1 MYVIDYYRTFKDL
14 NINSVLFIGCNDGLE
29 LENLMKLTQDII
41 CVDPLVEKINLIST
55 RYPSIVTLP
64 VAVSRSTGVS
74 DFYVASN
81 MGRSSSLS
89 KPTLHLEVFKNIGFN
104 QKIKVIT
111 IPLRVLLNSFENI
124 DFMLIDAQGSDLEIL
139 ESGNGDFSKIKFII
153 IEALKSELY

>member
-1 MYVIDYYRTFKDL
+1 
-14 NINSVLFIGCNDGLE
+14 
-29 LENLMKLTQDII
+29 
-41 CVDPLVEKINLIST
+41 
-55 RYPSIVTLP
+55 LP

-139 ESGNGDFSKIKFII
+139 ESGNGDFSKIKVII
-153 IEALKSELY
+153 IEALKSELYGVKTYDSIISFLNSQNFVLIAENQIHSTYSDLIFINGNSCKSLEVFYQEIK